1 MIYSKVIDPRPEG
14 KMPKDEI
21 GAINTIIG
29 KGSEVEGRLSVQNSV
44 RVDGRLKGELKC
56 SGLLVI
62 GEEGYVE
69 ANIQAKEVVVGGK
82 VQGSVEASHKVVL
95 QSSASVIGDLKTRLL
110 VVEEGAVFQGNCTS
124 GAPEAAPKDSGK

>member
-1 MIYSKVIDPRPEG
+1 
-14 KMPKDEI
+14 MPKDEI